1 MTFQQVF
8 DNDIIIIAAIL
19 GTVLSVAIAGVI
31 VWRRK

>member
-19 GTVLSVAIAGVI
+19 GTFLSVAIAGVI